1 MADLKALQ
9 NKGALTLNDLADLEE
24 KFNSRLDQLDTTR
37 FTVLRFIMWLVIRR
51 EEPGVT
57 EHAVG
62 ERFDLQSLQVEAL
75 SVLRRSGLLPE
86 ESEGGPTDPAEA
98 LAEGKALGE

>member
-1 MADLKALQ
+1 
-9 NKGALTLNDLADLEE
+9 
-24 KFNSRLDQLDTTR
+24 
-37 FTVLRFIMWLVIRR
+37 MWLVIRR

-86 ESEGGPTDPAEA
+86 ESEGGPADPAEA